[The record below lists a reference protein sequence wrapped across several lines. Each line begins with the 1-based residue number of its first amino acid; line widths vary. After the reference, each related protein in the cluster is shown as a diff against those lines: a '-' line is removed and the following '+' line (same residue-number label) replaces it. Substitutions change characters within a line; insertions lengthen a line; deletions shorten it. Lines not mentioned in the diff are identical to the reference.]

1 MGVGADGA
9 ELRSEDASRRAE
21 GAQDGRKHGA
31 LERLSGSV
39 FLKER
44 ARRSDKAGT
53 WSQGVTPTKET
64 FGLAS
69 SQKTYREPLKAGTS
83 AVRIRNIRRES
94 PGVSR
99 DSASPDRAGGRW
111 GRDGCKLSQ
120 ASALSWTW
128 RDRETETDRDRQR
141 TRGTE
146 ADHFLLEKP
155 WSLIHIYIRHF
166 TESLPL
172 PPPQM
177 NLLLFHFIN
186 TQT

>member
-31 LERLSGSV
+31 LERRSGSV
-39 FLKER
+39 FLKGR

-69 SQKTYREPLKAGTS
+69 SQKTYREPLKAGIQPWGSETS
-83 AVRIRNIRRES
+83 GES

-99 DSASPDRAGGRW
+99 DSASPTGQEEDGG
-111 GRDGCKLSQ
+111 GMAANCLKLLLWAELGETERQ
-120 ASALSWTW
+120 
-128 RDRETETDRDRQR
+128 RQTETDREQE
-141 TRGTE
+141 GQKQIIF
-146 ADHFLLEKP
+146 FLRSLEVL
-155 WSLIHIYIRHF
+155 STF
-166 TESLPL
+166 TFVISQNPCLCPH
-172 PPPQM
+172 PKWTCYYS
-177 NLLLFHFIN
+177 IS
-186 TQT
+186 